1 MADNGFAPSA
11 TKHFWTRALN
21 PSKYGRNKALE
32 HLSNLSS
39 KKARQVLRAF
49 SSFWLKNY
57 LVSLLGEA
65 VNSFGFAI
73 GRAVR
78 LTSVGAPAAAP

>member
-1 MADNGFAPSA
+1 MTDRA
-11 TKHFWTRALN
+11 TAGVRDGLTVRGIPGNVKAIGYHE
-21 PSKYGRNKALE
+21 SK
-32 HLSNLSS
+32 S